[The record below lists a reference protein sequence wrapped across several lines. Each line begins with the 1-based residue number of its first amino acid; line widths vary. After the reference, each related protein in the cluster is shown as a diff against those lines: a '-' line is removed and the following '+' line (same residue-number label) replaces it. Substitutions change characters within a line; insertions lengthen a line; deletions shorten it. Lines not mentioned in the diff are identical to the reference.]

1 MNGITP
7 VFALFTV
14 LRLAPRK
21 VVATPRIVTNAKILI
36 LYSKTPGTVPEFC
49 QGYVKNSVFY
59 IRVAYHCLM
68 RQGCWSKNMD
78 PGSKAPVLDCPWN

>member
-14 LRLAPRK
+14 LGLAPRK

-59 IRVAYHCLM
+59 IRVAFHCLM
-68 RQGCWSKNMD
+68 RQG
-78 PGSKAPVLDCPWN
+78 VLE

>member
-14 LRLAPRK
+14 LGLAPRK

-59 IRVAYHCLM
+59 IRAAYHCLM
-68 RQGCWSKNMD
+68 RQG
-78 PGSKAPVLDCPWN
+78 VLE

>member
-14 LRLAPRK
+14 LGSAPRK
-21 VVATPRIVTNAKILI
+21 VVVTPRIVTNAKILI

-59 IRVAYHCLM
+59 IRVAYHCFIP
-68 RQGCWSKNMD
+68 RGAGGRTKH
-78 PGSKAPVLDCPWN
+78 GPWV